1 MSLRTGAARLITI
14 AACGGAAVLSSTAN
28 CAAAPSG
35 KLMDM
40 LPQGFSATNCQ
51 EKAPVEG
58 ALERVMCG
66 QSSDPGGPSYAVFLL
81 YGSGSDLATEFRQG
95 PGRSGYTVASSCPGG
110 GASPGTWSYRTP
122 ARPPVRSSAALPSK
136 ATMRSSGRT
145 MPNSDSPLLR
155 AKTVPA
161 CISGGATRVDD
172 RHHSGTDSG
181 IGYVTRHGTVLR
193 DCGTNG
199 GWLSRPSCCCR
210 RPTPI

>member
-14 AACGGAAVLSSTAN
+14 AACGGAAVLSSTAH

-110 GASPGTWSYRTP
+110 GASPGTWSYRN
-122 ARPPVRSSAALPSK
+122 SSQTA
-136 ATMRSSGRT
+136 GQ
-145 MPNSDSPLLR
+145 
-155 AKTVPA
+155 VE
-161 CISGGATRVDD
+161 
-172 RHHSGTDSG
+172 
-181 IGYVTRHGTVLR
+181 
-193 DCGTNG
+193 CGTSVEGNYAVIWTDNAKLRLAVVEG
-199 GWLSRPSCCCR
+199 KNSASLYQWWRDKG
-210 RPTPI
+210 